1 MKQIILLISIF
12 AISSILLAQPGAN
25 GVTTKSKKAEKA
37 YQKAIK
43 ALDKRDMETV
53 YMNLE
58 KAIEADPNFIE
69 AYIVMGDSYSLKGNC
84 KKAVIY
90 YLKAIEINPDFFP
103 SIYYLCA
110 IQQMQCGYY
119 IDALINFEKSVSAKT
134 PSSSD
139 LGMIKRFMNRCEYA
153 SNLMKNPMN
162 FNPINMG
169 ENVNSAWDEYL
180 PTITADEETF
190 IFTVRRPRDANTEC
204 VACKHEEDFYI
215 SNRNQ
220 TKEWEPR
227 RPLGKPINTS
237 FNEGAQSISPDG
249 KYIVFTGCNRD
260 DGMGS
265 CDLYWS
271 KKIGNRWTTP
281 RNMGK
286 PVNTKSWES
295 QPSYAADGKTIYFT
309 SNRPG
314 GIGATDLWKTTMI
327 EDGIFSEPENL
338 GKTINTEMEEVSP
351 FIHPDG
357 KTLYFAS
364 NGYKGMGGKDL
375 FLSRLDA
382 SGNWST
388 PENLGYPI
396 NSVADEINLI
406 VNSRGNIAFF
416 SSDKDGGFGGL
427 DIYWFEL
434 DERIRPTPVT
444 YLKGKVYD
452 ELTRNPLESTI
463 ELIDLKTGKIVTTLK
478 SDAVTGEFLICL
490 PTDNEYALNVNNEK
504 YLFYSDNFNLT
515 GVHLLTEPFTK
526 DIPLKS
532 MKIGEI
538 VVLKNVFFD
547 TDKFDLKPES
557 KIELNKLVNLL
568 TKNKTIKI
576 EIGGHTDNQGSK
588 EHNQILSKNRA
599 NAVYEYLI
607 NSGIDKTRLSYQ
619 GYGMEIP
626 IATND
631 TPEGRSLNRR
641 TEFKIVGY

>member
-1 MKQIILLISIF
+1 MKPLYLIF
-12 AISSILLAQPGAN
+12 ALLFFSSGLLAQPGSK

-37 YQKAIK
+37 YRKAVK
-43 ALDKRDMETV
+43 ALDSRDMETV
-53 YMNLE
+53 YSKLE
-58 KAIEADPNFIE
+58 EAIEADPNFIE
-69 AYIVMGDSYSLKGNC
+69 AYIVMGDSYALKGNS

-90 YLKAIEINPDFFP
+90 YVKAIELNPDFFP

-110 IQQMQCGYY
+110 IQQMLSGYY
-119 IDALINFEKSVSAKT
+119 KEALVNFEKSIEIKGNNASHMA
-134 PSSSD
+134 
-139 LGMIKRFMNRCEYA
+139 MIKGYMNRCEYA
-153 SNLMKNPMN
+153 SNLMDHPMN
-162 FNPINMG
+162 FNPISMG
-169 ENVNSAWDEYL
+169 PNINSAWDEYL

-190 IFTVRRPRDANTEC
+190 IFTVRRPRDENTVCAE
-204 VACKHEEDFYI
+204 CKHEEDFYI
-215 SNRNQ
+215 SNKNSSN
-220 TKEWEPR
+220 EWNPR

-237 FNEGAQSISPDG
+237 YNEGAQTISPDG
-249 KYIVFTGCNRD
+249 KYIVFTGCNRE

-286 PVNTKSWES
+286 PVNTRSWES
-295 QPSYAADGKTIYFT
+295 QPTFAADGKTIYFT

-327 EDGIFSEPENL
+327 EDGTFSDPVNV
-338 GKTINTEMEEVSP
+338 GKPINTEMEEVSP

-357 KTLYFAS
+357 KTIYFSS
-364 NGYKGMGGKDL
+364 NGFKGMGGKDL
-375 FLSRLDA
+375 FLSRMDSA
-382 SGNWST
+382 GNWSQ

-396 NSVADEINLI
+396 NSVGDEINLI
-406 VNSRGNIAFF
+406 VNPRGNIAFF
-416 SSDKDGGFGGL
+416 SSDKDGGMGGL

-444 YLKGKVYD
+444 YLKGKVFD
-452 ELTRNPLESTI
+452 ELTRNPLEANI
-463 ELIDLKTGKIVTTLK
+463 ELINLKTGETVSLLK
-478 SDAVTGEFLICL
+478 SDALTGEFLICI
-490 PTDNEYALNVNNEK
+490 PTDNEYALNVNNSK

-515 GVHLLTEPFTK
+515 GIHSLTDPYIK

-557 KIELNKLVNLL
+557 KTELNKLVDFL
-568 TKNKTIKI
+568 KANKSIKI

-588 EHNQILSKNRA
+588 EHNNTLSFNRA
-599 NAVYEYLI
+599 KSVLEYLI
-607 NSGIDKTRLSYQ
+607 NNSIDKSRLTFQ
-619 GYGMEIP
+619 GYGMDIP

-641 TEFKIVGY
+641 TEFKITGY